1 MNDDSL
7 KTLNVQNLLSQDK
20 YIIPIYQRNYDWGE
34 CEALQLVEDVA
45 DYAKDFNDRNYYI
58 GSLVVYPKNNGS
70 GVKFETID
78 GQQRLTTLTILT
90 TVLSHKGVSCA
101 QWYKEPNLSYDNRD
115 DATAALL
122 GLKEHSFSEKP
133 AACNIVGVYRIFEK
147 NIDRILKEKG
157 LDRENFAKY
166 LFEKVVIVRVPVPV
180 DTDLNHYFEIMNTRG
195 EQLEEHEVLKANLMS
210 LLDPT
215 EHSLFNTIWEACSD
229 MTSYVQMNM
238 PVKVRKL
245 LFTDEWNG
253 YPEKTFDDLNKRVL
267 NLCGESESDDSVNP
281 RTIKDLFGDA
291 DKNIRYDL
299 PRDGSKNEGK
309 QDRFGSVIDFPNF
322 LLQALKVMYKRCNYY
337 KEDVFNEIRLDDKRL
352 IQIFQCVKESLV
364 STEEKQ
370 KFAKQFI
377 MELLTLRVEFDKFVI
392 KRETVGSKESWSL
405 KDLKK
410 YDKSKVNYVSTFPGA
425 EDICREI
432 RMLEAMF
439 HVSAPTQIYK
449 HWLNAVLYFVHRE
462 KKQIDAKGLR
472 DMLWQLAKAY
482 MCDVYLAKDQKHS
495 FEDIIYNNE
504 FEPQNGKSLIDIKL
518 IDKGC
523 AVPNFVFNFYDFIIW
538 QQNTNTYPKFE
549 FTYRTSVEH
558 FYPQNPEEGNKR
570 LDVDVLNCF
579 GNLCLISNRMNSRF
593 GNNMPAAKCANFGE
607 MTEVKNNLSLKLLVM
622 MGQCKAANAWDE
634 NMIQAYDKTAKEDI
648 EKALFGYV

>member
-7 KTLNVQNLLSQDK
+7 KTLNVENLLSQDQ

-45 DYAKDFNDRNYYI
+45 DYATDFNDRNYYI

-70 GVKFETID
+70 GVEFETID

-90 TVLSHKGVSCA
+90 TVLSHKDVSRA
-101 QWYKEPNLSYDNRD
+101 QWYMDKEPNLSYDNRD
-115 DATAALL
+115 DATAALRE
-122 GLKEHSFSEKP
+122 LKKHSFSEKP

-157 LDRENFAKY
+157 LDREDFAKY

-253 YPEKTFDDLNKRVL
+253 YPEKTFDDLNKRVP
-267 NLCGESESDDSVNP
+267 NLCGESESDDSANP

-322 LLQALKVMYKRCNYY
+322 LLQVLKVMYSNYH
-337 KEDVFNEIRLDDKRL
+337 KENVFNEIRLDDKRL
-352 IQIFQCVKESLV
+352 IQIFQCVKDSLG
-364 STEEKQ
+364 SKEEKQ

-410 YDKSKVNYVSTFPGA
+410 YDKSKVNYVSTFPDA
-425 EDICREI
+425 EEICREI

-449 HWLNAVLYFVHRE
+449 HWLNAVLYFVHG
-462 KKQIDAKGLR
+462 KKDKINAKGLR

-482 MCDVYLAKDQKHS
+482 MRDVYLAEESKS
-495 FEDIIYNNE
+495 FEDIIYKYG
-504 FEPQNGKSLIDIKL
+504 FTPQNENIDTTL

-538 QQNTNTYPKFE
+538 KQNANTYPKFE

-558 FYPQNPEEGNKR
+558 FYPQNPEEGNER
-570 LDVDVLNCF
+570 LEDGVLNCF

-622 MGQCKAANAWDE
+622 MHKCQSGPGWGEKQILE
-634 NMIQAYDKTAKEDI
+634 YDSTAKEDI
-648 EKALFGYV
+648 KNALFLYV